1 LIYTWYIRSA
11 LLIHRFNS
19 ELRSREKVVTYTA
32 VGAVC
37 TTSLLGCLVDLD
49 VLDDQVSGIEALCVG
64 VGFGVLEE
72 REEEFGGFNG
82 PAGFGNT
89 KCFPYR
95 HPIVSN

>member
-1 LIYTWYIRSA
+1 
-11 LLIHRFNS
+11 
-19 ELRSREKVVTYTA
+19 
-32 VGAVC
+32 
-37 TTSLLGCLVDLD
+37 LD